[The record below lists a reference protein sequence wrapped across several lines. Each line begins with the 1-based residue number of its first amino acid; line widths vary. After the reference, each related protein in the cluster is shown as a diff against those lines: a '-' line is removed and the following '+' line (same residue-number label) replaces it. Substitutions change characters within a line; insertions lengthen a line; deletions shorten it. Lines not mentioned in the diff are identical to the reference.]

1 MHAEI
6 GRATLVIAH
15 LPRRRAKAHVFTAS
29 GRGLLM
35 AGLAAAALLIGLGA
49 LTDRA
54 HSTPQPKPQPTPYS
68 LIGR

>member
-6 GRATLVIAH
+6 GRAPLVIAH

-35 AGLAAAALLIGLGA
+35 VGFAAAALLVGLGA

-54 HSTPQPKPQPTPYS
+54 HSTPQPTPYG